1 MSEGGTAKK
10 ALEEATEEL
19 QKELNEWE
27 QTKLDPFGYRMNE
40 QSLQI
45 RCEILVLT
53 EVLKEHL
60 GLSEDYINAKLR
72 RILCEQL
79 RLLRPVVEE
88 MRSAEMRKAITDGV
102 VPKGKVIQLKPDI
115 KL

>member
-1 MSEGGTAKK
+1 MSQGGTQKSE
-10 ALEEATEEL
+10 LERVTEEL
-19 QKELNEWE
+19 QAELDKWE
-27 QTKLDPFGYRMNE
+27 ETKLDPFGYRMNE

-72 RILCEQL
+72 RVLKEQME
-79 RLLRPVVEE
+79 LLRPVVEE
-88 MRSAEMRKAITDGV
+88 MRSNEMKRAITEGV
-102 VPKGKVIQLKPDI
+102 VPPGVIKIRPDI